1 MGRQDPPHGR
11 VVTLKPK
18 GPAGV
23 PAEDVTDTPPPL
35 PTGTQLAGRYRLDAI
50 LGRGGMATV
59 YMGLDQAL
67 GREVAIKVLEPEL
80 AAQAIVVKRFLR
92 EAQLMASIDSPRVVP
107 IYDVGRDSLHV
118 FLVMK
123 CLAGVPLADLIVQ
136 DGALPPARAVPLV
149 SQVLEGLAV
158 VHRRGLVH
166 RDVKPGNVM
175 VIDGDQAV
183 LLDLGIARDPASRG
197 MTTEG
202 TMLGTPEY
210 MAPEQM
216 LGRTV
221 DHRTDLY
228 AVGVLLF
235 EALTG
240 RLPFNGETP
249 IEIGLHHVSDAPP
262 SPRRFASWIS
272 EALAAV
278 VLRAMVKDPAQRY
291 QSADEMREGLLA
303 ALAVAA
309 PGLPEAEQLPAPQ
322 VAGDVHAPTLLAA
335 PGSFGDAAL
344 GRAADVGTEA
354 AMPPFVIT
362 TRGSPAAQASPDPAP
377 GAAQAAAAPAST
389 AAHTA
394 WPERKRRRALPAALA
409 AGTVLAAAAA
419 LVVYF
424 ATRPGDEL
432 PAGPSRPVRVAASAR
447 PPASPP
453 SPAASSSAPPALPA
467 RPTAGTG
474 GPPPAAFAGDAASTS
489 DAGALPPSPVPGGTA
504 PPPQSPA
511 MTGPGAGQGPAA
523 TPPEPPDAGTTTAP
537 GRPPHRPADA
547 GTDAATPPGGP
558 AEEARM
564 RLEQGDV
571 AGALHILETA
581 IERTPNRAALH
592 SVLGDAYVR
601 AGNRVAAIA
610 AYRRFLALEPEG
622 RDAER
627 VRARLRRLGG
637 L

>member
-1 MGRQDPPHGR
+1 MSRQDPPRGR

-23 PAEDVTDTPPPL
+23 PAEDVAETPPPL
-35 PTGTQLAGRYRLDAI
+35 PTGTQLAGRYRLDTI

-92 EAQLMASIDSPRVVP
+92 EAQIMASLDSPRVVP
-107 IYDVGRDSLHV
+107 IYDVGRDGPHV

-123 CLAGVPLADLIVQ
+123 CLPGVSLEDLIVQ
-136 DGALPPARAVPLV
+136 DGALPPERAAPLV
-149 SQVLEGLAV
+149 AQVLEGLAV

-175 VIDGDQAV
+175 VIDGDQAI

-240 RLPFNGETP
+240 RLPFSGETP
-249 IEIGLHHVSDAPP
+249 IEIGLRHVSDDPP

-272 EALAAV
+272 EALAAA
-278 VLRAMVKDPAQRY
+278 VLRAMAKDPAQRY
-291 QSADEMREGLLA
+291 QSANEMREALLA

-309 PGLPEAEQLPAPQ
+309 PGPAGAEHHLPAPQ
-322 VAGDVHAPTLLAA
+322 PAGDAQAPTLLVA
-335 PGSFGDAAL
+335 PGSFTAATL
-344 GRAADVGTEA
+344 G
-354 AMPPFVIT
+354 
-362 TRGSPAAQASPDPAP
+362 PAAGVGPPLP
-377 GAAQAAAAPAST
+377 
-389 AAHTA
+389 
-394 WPERKRRRALPAALA
+394 KRRRALLAALA

-419 LVVYF
+419 LVIYF
-424 ATRPGDEL
+424 AARPGNEL
-432 PAGPSRPVRVAASAR
+432 PAGR
-447 PPASPP
+447 SPP
-453 SPAASSSAPPALPA
+453 
-467 RPTAGTG
+467 
-474 GPPPAAFAGDAASTS
+474 
-489 DAGALPPSPVPGGTA
+489 
-504 PPPQSPA
+504 
-511 MTGPGAGQGPAA
+511 
-523 TPPEPPDAGTTTAP
+523 
-537 GRPPHRPADA
+537 
-547 GTDAATPPGGP
+547 
-558 AEEARM
+558 M
-564 RLEQGDV
+564 R
-571 AGALHILETA
+571 
-581 IERTPNRAALH
+581 
-592 SVLGDAYVR
+592 
-601 AGNRVAAIA
+601 
-610 AYRRFLALEPEG
+610 
-622 RDAER
+622 
-627 VRARLRRLGG
+627 
-637 L
+637 